1 MFLKYGALTVHVQ
14 TRFVEQAKLL
24 NSKSASAARHVQEH
38 MVCCNSLSTASQRL
52 TSQPGLRPSQPDL
65 RLSQPDLRPNQ
76 PSFRLDGQVGGTEKR
91 MYGRTCKPRKCIFKI
106 KVRQGKGIANLVM
119 PFGYLFQLKCF
130 FSHEFST
137 KISQPVNNLK
147 FPC

>member
-1 MFLKYGALTVHVQ
+1 MFKQ
-14 TRFVEQAKLL
+14 QAKLL

-38 MVCCNSLSTASQRL
+38 MVCCNSSSTASQRL

-106 KVRQGKGIANLVM
+106 KVRQGKGIANLLM
-119 PFGYLFQLKCF
+119 PLGYLFQLRCF

>member
-91 MYGRTCKPRKCIFKI
+91 MYGQTCKPRKCIFKI
-106 KVRQGKGIANLVM
+106 KVRQDKGTADHLM
-119 PFGYLFQLKCF
+119 PLGYLFQLKR
-130 FSHEFST
+130 SLST
-137 KISQPVNNLK
+137 NISQPVINLK
-147 FPC
+147 FTC